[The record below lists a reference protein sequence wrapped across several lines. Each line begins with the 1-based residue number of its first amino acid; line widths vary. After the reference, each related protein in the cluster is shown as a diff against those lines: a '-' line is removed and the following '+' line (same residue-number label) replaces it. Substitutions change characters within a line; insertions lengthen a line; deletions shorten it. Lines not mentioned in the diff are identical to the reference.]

1 MFNLDKID
9 QLVEDLE
16 TSDKAQKELL
26 VSELAI
32 LRKRLEIQEFKQNRI
47 KRDKYIITSVLNGT
61 IDELEENKS
70 IVEKQVIELNASYK
84 KLKRAYAELEKFS
97 YIVSHDL
104 KSPLISIAGFTE
116 LLEKNKLIRSDVQ
129 SNKYMSYISTG
140 VNQMATTIDDLL
152 TYAKITNESQNVQ
165 LSLVDFNKVIEKV
178 KILLKNI
185 IERENVTIEVLDV
198 LPVIFAAE
206 SAILQ
211 LFQNLI
217 GNAIKFKKDE
227 PPVIKIMAHESL
239 PDKWEFIVSDNGKGM
254 NESFQK
260 NAFKAFKREENQNI
274 PGTGLG
280 LAICKKVV
288 KMHQGDIFLVSKL
301 GKGTAFAFTINSE
314 QIEKQ
319 PSLK

>member
-9 QLVEDLE
+9 QLVEALE
-16 TSDKAQKELL
+16 TPDEAQKELL
-26 VSELAI
+26 LKELSF
-32 LRKRLEIQEFKQNRI
+32 LRKKLEIQEFKQNRI
-47 KRDKYIITSVLNGT
+47 KRDKFIVTGVLNST
-61 IDELEENKS
+61 IEELEGNKV
-70 IVEKQVIELNASYK
+70 IIEKQVIELNAGYK
-84 KLKRAYAELEKFS
+84 KLKRAYEELEKFS

-129 SNKYMSYISTG
+129 SNKYMKYITTG

-152 TYAKITNESQNVQ
+152 SYAKITNESQNVQ
-165 LSLVDFNKVIEKV
+165 LSLVDFNEVIEKV

-217 GNAIKFKKDE
+217 GNAIKFKKNE

-254 NESFQK
+254 NKDFQK
-260 NAFKAFKREENQNI
+260 NAFEAFEREENPNV

-288 KMHQGDIFLVSKL
+288 KMHQGDIYFVSKL
-301 GKGTAFAFTINSE
+301 GKGTAFAFTINSD
-314 QIEKQ
+314 QISK
-319 PSLK
+319 